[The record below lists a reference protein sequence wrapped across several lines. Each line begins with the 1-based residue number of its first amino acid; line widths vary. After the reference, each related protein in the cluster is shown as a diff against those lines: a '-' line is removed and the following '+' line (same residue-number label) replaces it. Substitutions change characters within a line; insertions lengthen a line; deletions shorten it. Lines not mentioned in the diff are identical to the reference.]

1 MNKSVKFGL
10 KEKKT
15 ILFIYYYYYPFL
27 EKKKKRKID
36 CISDSH
42 FTVRAVLDPS
52 Q

>member
-27 EKKKKRKID
+27 EKKKKERLIAYQIR
-36 CISDSH
+36 ISQYEL
-42 FTVRAVLDPS
+42 R
-52 Q
+52 

>member
-27 EKKKKRKID
+27 EKKKKKERLIAYQIR
-36 CISDSH
+36 ISQYEL
-42 FTVRAVLDPS
+42 R
-52 Q
+52 

>member
-15 ILFIYYYYYPFL
+15 ILFIYYYYPFL
-27 EKKKKRKID
+27 EKKKRKID

-42 FTVRAVLDPS
+42 FTVRAALDLS